1 MVENTYR
8 ETRMKV
14 LIAPDSF
21 KGSNSSLKVA
31 EAIEEGVYKALPE
44 AVIEKVPIG
53 DGGEGT
59 VEALVAANEGDFV
72 TAQVTGPLGDPVEA
86 TYGIIDENTAVL
98 EMAAA
103 SGLGLVPEFE
113 RDIKKATT
121 YGTGEM
127 IRHALDEGVR
137 EIIIGIGGSAT
148 NDGGTGMA
156 AALGYRF
163 LDANGNLLPQGGGG
177 LGDLASIDS
186 SNVDPRLSETVF
198 RVACDV
204 SNPLTGENGASAV
217 YGPQKGASR
226 DDVKLLDAA
235 LERLAEVV
243 SSQLGENKADT
254 PGAGAAGGLGYG
266 LTVFCGASLETGIDI
281 VLDAVN
287 FEERIEEIDLVITG
301 EGKIDGQTAYGK
313 VPIGV
318 ARRAKKHGVP
328 VLVIAG
334 DIGEGIEGVY
344 EAGIDA
350 VMSTVN
356 RAMSLEEAMSRGHE
370 LLVDA
375 SERAMRMVRLG
386 FGLC

>member
-1 MVENTYR
+1 
-8 ETRMKV
+8 MKI

-21 KGSNSSLKVA
+21 KGSNSSLNVA
-31 EAIEEGVYKALPE
+31 DAIAEGIQRVLPD
-44 AVIEKVPIG
+44 AITEKVPIG

-59 VEALVAANEGDFV
+59 VEALVAANEGDLV
-72 TAQVTGPLGDPVEA
+72 SVEVSGPLGDPVKA
-86 TYGIIDENTAVL
+86 GYGIIDENTAVL

-103 SGLGLVPEFE
+103 SGLDLVPAAKREVT
-113 RDIKKATT
+113 RAST

-127 IRHALDEGVR
+127 ISHALDQGVR

-156 AALGYRF
+156 TALGYRF
-163 LDANGNLLPQGGGG
+163 LDRDGGELSPGGGS
-177 LGDLASIDS
+177 LSKIARIDASH
-186 SNVDPRLSETVF
+186 VDPRIAETVF

-204 SNPLTGENGASAV
+204 SNPLTGERGASAV
-217 YGPQKGASR
+217 YGPQKGATE
-226 DDVKLLDAA
+226 DDVKLLDEG
-235 LERLAEVV
+235 LGRLAELVRRDM
-243 SSQLGENKADT
+243 GIEAAEK

-287 FEERIEEIDLVITG
+287 FEKRIEDVDLVITG

-318 ARRAKKHGVP
+318 ARRAKVYGVP

-350 VMSTVN
+350 VMSSVN
-356 RAMSLEEAMSRGHE
+356 RAMSLEEAMSNSRE
-370 LLVDA
+370 LIIDA
-375 SERAMRMVRLG
+375 AERAMRMVRLG

>member
-1 MVENTYR
+1 
-8 ETRMKV
+8 MKI

-31 EAIEEGVYKALPE
+31 EAIEEGIYRALPE
-44 AVIEKVPIG
+44 SVIEKVPIG

-59 VEALVAANEGDFV
+59 VEALVAANEGDLITV
-72 TAQVTGPLGDPVEA
+72 NVTGPLGAPVEA

-103 SGLGLVPEFE
+103 SGLDLVPDNK
-113 RDIKKATT
+113 RDVKKATT
-121 YGTGEM
+121 FGTGEM
-127 IRHALDEGVR
+127 ILDALDQGVR

-163 LDANGNLLPQGGGG
+163 LDEDGNRLPQGGGG
-177 LGDLASIDS
+177 LSGLASIDTS
-186 SNVDPRLSETVF
+186 AVDPRIGDTVF

-204 SNPLTGENGASAV
+204 TNPLTGKRGASAV
-217 YGPQKGASR
+217 YGPQKGASPA
-226 DDVKLLDAA
+226 DVELLDQGLAN
-235 LERLAEVV
+235 LAEVV
-243 SSQLGENKADT
+243 ERELGIEAREK

-287 FEERIEEIDLVITG
+287 FEERIEEVDLVITG

-318 ARRAKKHGVP
+318 ARRAKKYGVP

-334 DIGEGIEGVY
+334 DIGDGIDEVY

-356 RAMSLEEAMSRGHE
+356 RAMSLEEAMGKSHE

-375 SERAMRMVRLG
+375 GERAMRMVRLG

>member
-1 MVENTYR
+1 MEF
-8 ETRMKV
+8 

-21 KGSNSSLKVA
+21 KGSLSSI
-31 EAIEEGVYKALPE
+31 EAADSIEKGIYRALPD
-44 AVIEKVPIG
+44 AVTEKVPIG

-59 VEALVAANEGDFV
+59 VDALVTANEGDYV
-72 TAQVTGPLGDPVEA
+72 KLTAVGPLGNPEEVV
-86 TYGIIDENTAVL
+86 YGIIDENTAVL

-103 SGLGLVPEFE
+103 SGLGLVPEE
-113 RDIKKATT
+113 HRDIGRAST

-127 IRHALDEGVR
+127 ILHALDQGVR
-137 EIIIGIGGSAT
+137 EILIGIGGSAT

-163 LDANGNLLPQGGGG
+163 LDKNGEELPPGGGG
-177 LGDLASIDS
+177 LEKLAEVDVKD
-186 SNVDPRLSETVF
+186 VDPRLRETDI

-204 SNPLTGENGASAV
+204 DNPLFGERGASRV
-217 YGPQKGASR
+217 YGPQKGAAPE
-226 DDVKLLDAA
+226 DVELLDRG
-235 LERLAEVV
+235 LSRLSEVV
-243 SSQLGENKADT
+243 ARDLGIEGADI

-266 LTVFCGASLETGIDI
+266 LSVFCGASLESGIDI
-281 VLDAVN
+281 VLDAVD
-287 FEERIEEIDLVITG
+287 FDTRLEGIDLVITG

-318 ARRAKKHGVP
+318 ARRAKMQGVP
-328 VLVIAG
+328 VLVMAG
-334 DIGEGIEGVY
+334 DIGEGIDNVY
-344 EAGIDA
+344 TAGIDA

-356 RAMSLEEAMSRGHE
+356 RAMSLEEAMGKSKE

-375 SERAMRMVRLG
+375 SERAVRMVRLG

>member
-1 MVENTYR
+1 
-8 ETRMKV
+8 MKI

-21 KGSNSSLKVA
+21 KGSNSSMKVA
-31 EAIEEGVYKALPE
+31 EAIEKGIYRVFSD

-59 VEALVAANEGDFV
+59 VDALVAANEGDLIHLS
-72 TAQVTGPLGDPVEA
+72 AAGPLGDPVEA
-86 TYGIIDENTAVL
+86 NYGIIDENTAVL
-98 EMAAA
+98 EMASA
-103 SGLGLVPEFE
+103 SGLDLVPADK
-113 RDIKKATT
+113 RDVRRASTF
-121 YGTGEM
+121 GTGEL
-127 IRHALDEGVR
+127 IRHALDQGVR

-163 LDANGNLLPQGGGG
+163 LDDTGDELSPGGGE
-177 LGDLASIDS
+177 LSRLAKIDTS
-186 SNVDPRLSETVF
+186 KADPRLKETTF

-204 SNPLTGENGASAV
+204 SNPLTGERGASAV
-217 YGPQKGASR
+217 YGPQKGAGPE
-226 DDVKLLDAA
+226 DVKFLDAA
-235 LERLAEVV
+235 LGRLADTVKR
-243 SSQLGENKADT
+243 QLGIDAQEK

-287 FEERIEEIDLVITG
+287 FEERIEDADLVITG

-318 ARRAKKHGVP
+318 ARRAKAHGVP

-344 EAGIDA
+344 DAGIDA
-350 VMSTVN
+350 VMSSVN
-356 RAMSLEEAMSRGHE
+356 KAMSLEEAMSNSTP
-370 LLVDA
+370 LLIDA
-375 SERAMRMVRLG
+375 AERAMRMIRLG

>member
-1 MVENTYR
+1 
-8 ETRMKV
+8 MKV

>member
-1 MVENTYR
+1 
-8 ETRMKV
+8 MKI

-21 KGSNSSLKVA
+21 KGSSSSLVVA
-31 EAIEEGVYKALPE
+31 DAIEKGVYRVFPE

-59 VEALVAANEGDFV
+59 VEALVAANEGDFLSERV
-72 TAQVTGPLGDPVEA
+72 SGPLGAPVEA
-86 TYGIIDENTAVL
+86 SYGIIDENTAVL
-98 EMAAA
+98 EMASA
-103 SGLGLVPEFE
+103 SGLDLISQDE
-113 RDIKKATT
+113 RDVKRTST
-121 YGTGEM
+121 YGTGEL
-127 IRHALDEGVR
+127 IKHALDQGVR

-156 AALGYRF
+156 RALGYRF
-163 LDANGNLLPQGGGG
+163 LDSEGRELPPGGAG
-177 LGDLASIDS
+177 LSMLERIDTHG
-186 SNVDPRLSETVF
+186 VDPRIREATF

-204 SNPLTGENGASAV
+204 SNPLVGESGASAV
-217 YGPQKGASR
+217 YGPQKGAHPA
-226 DDVKLLDAA
+226 DVEILDKA
-235 LERLAEVV
+235 LGRLGEVV
-243 SSQLGENKADT
+243 SRQLGIDAMDE

-287 FEERIEEIDLVITG
+287 FEKRIEDVELVITG
-301 EGKIDGQTAYGK
+301 EGKIDGQTSYGK

-318 ARRAKKHGVP
+318 ARRAKQHGVP

-350 VMSTVN
+350 VMCTVN
-356 RAMSLEEAMSRGHE
+356 RAMSLDEAMSRSRE
-370 LLVDA
+370 LLTDA
-375 SERAMRMVRLG
+375 SERSMRMVRLG